1 MQAAGDIDLTEL
13 SFVAKQNAGQS
24 LIIPSLSMIFA
35 VDDPFIVIDFEDFY
49 SGVSFPSNFGTG
61 VLTYASSSGDQ
72 FGLSNFS
79 GYDMVVPSG
88 YASGDPL
95 SFEMIFNSTD
105 LATLGATP
113 GVYDWTWGTGTPNAD
128 FFRLCVGS
136 PCPSSRQRYRLK
148 QDHSFGRITGPR
160 NRASRLSGWSP
171 PAVPPSEGQSRLGIK
186 VTASAKEPLGGVL
199 PALLK
204 PLDCLGL
211 WTVLSGESPSGH
223 ALLSVARAALW
234 RPDFTTAPKP
244 PRLFR
249 GGNAGCGMSARPL
262 SSRTGGA
269 SSASGSRT
277 M

>member
-1 MQAAGDIDLTEL
+1 
-13 SFVAKQNAGQS
+13 

-49 SGVSFPSNFGTG
+49 SGVSFSSNFGTG

-136 PCPSSRQRYRLK
+136 PCPTSTTSVPGPLPLLGVGAAFGFSRKLRT
-148 QDHSFGRITGPR
+148 RIKGAPQ
-160 NRASRLSGWSP
+160 
-171 PAVPPSEGQSRLGIK
+171 V
-186 VTASAKEPLGGVL
+186 VSAI
-199 PALLK
+199 
-204 PLDCLGL
+204 D
-211 WTVLSGESPSGH
+211 
-223 ALLSVARAALW
+223 
-234 RPDFTTAPKP
+234 
-244 PRLFR
+244 
-249 GGNAGCGMSARPL
+249 
-262 SSRTGGA
+262 
-269 SSASGSRT
+269 
-277 M
+277 